1 MGRSACLCIL
11 SLLATTV
18 RAGESPDE
26 RIRAFLE
33 RETRDIASRFLSGI
47 DSREKWEAQS
57 VERRRQFLEMLGLW
71 PLPEK
76 TPLHPTATGSH
87 ERDGFR
93 VENLHFQS
101 RPGLYVTA
109 NLYLPAEV
117 KEKLP
122 AVLYVCGH
130 SGRGRDGNKTAFQH
144 HGMWFATHGYV
155 CLITD
160 TLQLGEVPGIHHGT
174 YNHGRWWWPARGYTS
189 AGVECWNGIRAI
201 DYLQSR
207 PEVDGDRIAI
217 TGISGGGMASF
228 WVAAADERVKAAVP
242 VSGLSDLETYVVDK
256 VVNGHCDCMFLI
268 NTYQWPAE
276 GIAAMIAPRPLL
288 FANSDRDGIF
298 PMPGNHRI
306 SERLRGLYK
315 LVGKAEDF
323 AEVVVPGG
331 HDDKLVLRLCAYQWI
346 NRYLKGSSSEVDE
359 PPLQR
364 FEGKDLRA
372 FPDELPADQINNII
386 DQVFVPKAQIALP
399 QGAEDFDRT
408 REQVLEKLR
417 RLCFAPESA
426 DSPAAGF
433 PEAPP
438 AAPPGEEPL
447 WLLIRDSGEEDTSWA
462 SSYVQGA
469 IVPFSPRGTGEN
481 SWQDEAPWPI
491 KRSLPLL
498 GHTVDSGR
506 VLDVMRAAKTL
517 RSGAPKPRALGVIGR
532 GQAGILGAYAALLG
546 SDVSRV
552 VVVSPPVSH
561 EEGPIFLNVLRVCD
575 IPDALGLLAPIP
587 LTLAGASHPAFR
599 RVSAFYEAKGAKDK
613 LKVRP

>member
-1 MGRSACLCIL
+1 MEKIL
-11 SLLATTV
+11 
-18 RAGESPDE
+18 GEY
-26 RIRAFLE
+26 
-33 RETRDIASRFLSGI
+33 
-47 DSREKWEAQS
+47 
-57 VERRRQFLEMLGLW
+57 RRQLVEMLGLW

-76 TPLHPTATGSH
+76 TPLNSKVTGTH

-144 HGMWFATHGYV
+144 HGMWFATHGFV

-174 YNHGRWWWPARGYTS
+174 YNYGRWWWPARGYTP

-207 PEVDGDRIAI
+207 PEVDAERIAI

-242 VSGLSDLETYVVDK
+242 VSGLSDLETYVVDR
-256 VVNGHCDCMFLI
+256 VVNGHCDCMFLV
-268 NTYQWPAE
+268 NTFKWPTE

-288 FANSDRDGIF
+288 FANSDRDTIF

-306 SERLRGLYK
+306 AERLRGLYR
-315 LVGKAEDF
+315 LVGKEEDF

-331 HDDKLVLRLCAYQWI
+331 HDDKMVLRLCAYQWI
-346 NRYLKGSSSEVDE
+346 GKHLKGDAREVDE

-364 FEGKDLRA
+364 FEGKDLRV
-372 FPDELPADQINNII
+372 FTDELPADAINNVI
-386 DQVFVPKAQIALP
+386 DQVFVPKAQIVLP
-399 QGAEDFDRT
+399 QTAEEFDRT
-408 REQVLEKLR
+408 REGVIGKLH
-417 RLCFAPESA
+417 RLSFAPESA
-426 DSPAAGF
+426 ESPVASFPTAPAG
-433 PEAPP
+433 ED
-438 AAPPGEEPL
+438 PL
-447 WLLIRDSGEEDTSWA
+447 WLLVQNPGEEDVSWA
-462 SSYVQGA
+462 GPYAQGT
-469 IVPFSPRGTGEN
+469 IVPFSPRGSGEN
-481 SWQDEAPWPI
+481 VWKEEAPWPI
-491 KRSLPLL
+491 QRSLPLL

-506 VLDVMRAAKTL
+506 VFDVMRAVKEL
-517 RSGAPKPRALGVIGR
+517 RSTAATRPLGVLGR

-546 SDVSRV
+546 GEIDQV
-552 VVVSPPVSH
+552 VVVGPPISH
-561 EEGPIFLNVLRVCD
+561 EEGPIFLHVLRVCD
-575 IPDALGLLAPIP
+575 IPDALGLLAPLP
-587 LTLAGASHPAFR
+587 LTLAGANHPVFR
-599 RVSAFYEAKGAKDK
+599 RVSALYEAKGAKDK
-613 LKVRP
+613 LHMRQLSAP